1 MSHLPTL
8 AFIGVGNM
16 GNPMAANLVRAGY
29 DLTVLDSVPEK
40 TANLVAL
47 GAKQAH
53 SVAQAVAQA
62 DVVMASLPGPAQVSQ
77 VMLGADGVL
86 AHVRSGVTVIDTSTS
101 SVELVQRLVQT
112 AGERGVNFLEAPVT
126 NATGR
131 GRSAEASDLASLLLC
146 VRARVLPCAASASL
160 AS

>member
-53 SVAQAVAQA
+53 TVAQAVAQA
-62 DVVMASLPGPAQVSQ
+62 DVVMASLPGPPQVSQ

-86 AHVRSGVTVIDTSTS
+86 AHVRSGATVIDSSTS
-101 SVELVQRLVQT
+101 SVE
-112 AGERGVNFLEAPVT
+112 
-126 NATGR
+126 
-131 GRSAEASDLASLLLC
+131 
-146 VRARVLPCAASASL
+146 
-160 AS
+160 

>member
-47 GAKQAH
+47 GAKQAR

-126 NATGR
+126 NAVDM
-131 GRSAEASDLASLLLC
+131 AAWPA
-146 VRARVLPCAASASL
+146 RAAASNSR
-160 AS
+160 